1 MYPGP
6 PPIGRRRYLF
16 ARNPAHAGG
25 PARRLTIEASRVH
38 AHRRPADSCAASVPA
53 FLANAVGCDHAR
65 SGPHPDEALELVVYL
80 VSQSELQLKSW
91 TPMRFGSGCQ
101 LLSPTRATRLALQP
115 AVIGGVRFVN
125 RLIRRAD
132 YLFNLDVRLVVG
144 LHRLATML
152 RSTWGVAEIHHL
164 GIGQGRGKSND
175 CHNTGRAMDLAGA
188 SGVYGGSPYSVDVLA
203 DWGRQ
208 PVTMPDG
215 LECLSLA
222 GGLPGHHLPA
232 GRVNQHHRPRAV
244 PGRVRVR
251 GPGVRRHQPTAV
263 RQRVPDGDRLV
274 QPVHHPPRLPER
286 GATWARPAHQNHMHF
301 QIGPTGQ
308 EMSPP

>member
-1 MYPGP
+1 MD
-6 PPIGRRRYLF
+6 
-16 ARNPAHAGG
+16 
-25 PARRLTIEASRVH
+25 
-38 AHRRPADSCAASVPA
+38 ADAVP
-53 FLANAVGCDHAR
+53 VG
-65 SGPHPDEALELVVYL
+65 V
-80 VSQSELQLKSW
+80 QL
-91 TPMRFGSGCQ
+91 RE
-101 LLSPTRATRLALQP
+101 PTRATRLALQP

-125 RLIRRAD
+125 RLNRRAD

-215 LECLSLA
+215 RTLAAWPAAYRATTYRLA
-222 GGLPGHHLPA
+222 GSTNIIARELFRDVYTFA
-232 GRVNQHHRPRAV
+232 AREFVDTSPRRF
-244 PGRVRVR
+244 GN
-251 GPGVRRHQPTAV
+251 GSPTAIGSSS
-263 RQRVPDGDRLV
+263 RFIIHPDY
-274 QPVHHPPRLPER
+274 PS